1 MTNTIKTV
9 EELRANIKANNC
21 VARDIELEV
30 THSKLVEVFTKLLT
44 RATKEVIR
52 DYIESECFAEN
63 DFNYIT
69 TSAVKYR
76 QTLKSEII
84 KVLAWKLANKVM
96 DMREQEAKKT
106 VNMVIETTDDLKN
119 ALDSATRIEQVSELL
134 HALKVSFL
142 RLYIKEEGYDYGKPL
157 NKVTKI
163 EMIDRLMSVYSDR
176 LEENEKPEA
185 EAEPTLEELEQE
197 TGFTFCRRLGQEFL
211 SGEKSLEQLNSQ
223 IESLKRSMKYGDNSG
238 SLHGLAYAFGIIIE
252 GKSCEELMSEIEEF
266 IKNREFK
273 ALSSIDK
280 LNGIIEGKYST
291 EAITRL
297 IWECERHEF
306 IRLLNMDEQEL
317 IQKNRE
323 NHYCATDNDYIE
335 DRIIHELERRTFR
348 HEPVI
353 AHEDLPEISEEA
365 YKKAS
370 DEEYRYRVEERKLRS
385 EYSQLQFDVHSMRKQ
400 WLGLC
405 EVIRKSEIKATRH
418 LGGFEDLKYKV
429 RMQYREIRLRSLR
442 LYREMKRVI
451 RLCNE
456 QKSLCK
462 AIENQLKKCAVKKQ
476 SYSISMIIAVL
487 QRTIKAISKY

>member
-96 DMREQEAKKT
+96 DMREQEVKKP
-106 VNMVIETTDDLKN
+106 VNMVIETTDDLRN
-119 ALDSATRIEQVSELL
+119 ALDSATTIEQVSELL

-163 EMIDRLMSVYSDR
+163 EMIDTLMRVYSDR

-211 SGEKSLEQLNSQ
+211 SGEVSLEQLNDQ
-223 IESLKRSMKYGDNSG
+223 IESLERSMKYGDSDG
-238 SLHGLAYAFGIIIE
+238 SLHGLAYAFGIAI
-252 GKSCEELMSEIEEF
+252 KNKNCEELLSEIKDF
-266 IKNREFK
+266 IANYDAGNGNIEAKAIANNLREIPYAEK
-273 ALSSIDK
+273 VEK
-280 LNGIIEGKYST
+280 LNQAFSEDSEEVLIVLRKYFTFDELKDVAKQLGIT
-291 EAITRL
+291 EAISERKKLLDAVRKTLKASEYTRKFEQATEALRIKDEASKLNCTVYEYLMYHSTCDSLRTL
-297 IWECERHEF
+297 IGIFEINDRQGY
-306 IRLLNMDEQEL
+306 D
-317 IQKNRE
+317 
-323 NHYCATDNDYIE
+323 TDNYESFLDYAV
-335 DRIIHELERRTFR
+335 D
-348 HEPVI
+348 VI
-353 AHEDLPEISEEA
+353 
-365 YKKAS
+365 
-370 DEEYRYRVEERKLRS
+370 ERK
-385 EYSQLQFDVHSMRKQ
+385 
-400 WLGLC
+400 
-405 EVIRKSEIKATRH
+405 VI
-418 LGGFEDLKYKV
+418 
-429 RMQYREIRLRSLR
+429 
-442 LYREMKRVI
+442 
-451 RLCNE
+451 
-456 QKSLCK
+456 
-462 AIENQLKKCAVKKQ
+462 
-476 SYSISMIIAVL
+476 
-487 QRTIKAISKY
+487 